1 MDKGLLRGNA
11 PVDRGRGACLS
22 WRVGCAPDE
31 LSPSERMEALEREL
45 AREKKISTALR
56 EVGAA
61 LGRRLDLDD
70 LLELILGAVTD
81 LLEADRSTLY
91 LLDAAN
97 GELVSRIVLGG
108 QVRSIRVRVG
118 HGIAGAV
125 AESGQAIRLKDA
137 YLDARFEPEW
147 DMFTG
152 YRTRSMLAAPL
163 KNHIGRTIGV
173 IQVLN
178 KQVGEE
184 FGDEDEAILSVL
196 STQAAIA
203 IDNTR
208 LMLSLTQ
215 RNQQLY
221 STKNKLERRV
231 ADLQLL
237 NELESAM
244 ARAPSQEDLAH
255 AVLSALIAA
264 CQAQAGTLLL
274 AEEESG
280 DLLQYLLLPGPAEL
294 TLLRVKAGEG
304 LAAAAARTGKVLDL
318 EAIGTH
324 PNCHPR
330 VEGALPFEVG
340 GCLILPLA
348 IASEPLGAL
357 GIFSSQGSRAFEE
370 EDRSL
375 LELVAANVTT
385 AVRLFRVSEQRERS
399 QRLTTIGRLLSQVVH
414 DFKTPMTVINGH
426 VQMMTSEREQA
437 ERERHAASVLRQ
449 FRVLTTMQRELL
461 EFARGEAK
469 IFVRKVILS
478 RFFNELGEHVGL
490 EIGARPVA
498 LVFDVDTKITARFD
512 ETRIA
517 RAVQN
522 LARNAI
528 EAMSPAG
535 GRLTLGARMDD
546 EDLLVTVSDTG
557 PGIPQEV
564 RGRLFQSFVTSGK
577 EGGTGLGLAIV
588 KKVVEEHKG
597 TIDVRSSP
605 AGAMFELRLPQRAE
619 VQSLL
624 PPAPEGDKG
633 SRGPGEPNPWA
644 GP

>member
-1 MDKGLLRGNA
+1 M
-11 PVDRGRGACLS
+11 GRP
-22 WRVGCAPDE
+22 PDE
-31 LSPSERMEALEREL
+31 SSALKRVEVLAREV
-45 AREKKISTALR
+45 AREKKISSALR

-91 LLDAAN
+91 LLDSAN
-97 GELVSRIVLGG
+97 RELVSRIVIGG

-125 AESGQAIRLKDA
+125 AETGQAIRLRDA
-137 YLDARFEPEW
+137 YLDPRFEPEW

-152 YRTRSMLAAPL
+152 YRTKSMLAAPL

-178 KQVGEE
+178 KQEGEE
-184 FGDEDEAILSVL
+184 FGDEDEAILAVL

-244 ARAPSQEDLAH
+244 ARAPSQEELAH

-280 DLLQYLLLPGPAEL
+280 DLVQYMLLAGPAEL
-294 TLLRVKAGEG
+294 SLVRVKAGEG
-304 LAAAAARTGKVLDL
+304 LAAAAARTGKGLDL
-318 EAIGTH
+318 EAAREH

-330 VEGALPFEVG
+330 IEGALPFELG

-357 GIFSSQGSRAFEE
+357 GIFSAEGGRSFEE

-375 LELVAANVTT
+375 LGLLAANVTT
-385 AVRLFRVSEQRERS
+385 AVQLFRVSEQRERS
-399 QRLTTIGRLLSQVVH
+399 QRLTTIGRLLAQVVH

-426 VQMMTSEREQA
+426 VQMMASEAEQA
-437 ERERHAASVLRQ
+437 ARERHAASVFRQ
-449 FRVLTTMQRELL
+449 FRVLTSMQREVL
-461 EFARGEAK
+461 EFARGEKK
-469 IFVRKVILS
+469 IFVRKVILV
-478 RFFNELGEHVGL
+478 RFFKELGEQVAL
-490 EIGARPVA
+490 EIGARPVD
-498 LVFDVDTKITARFD
+498 LVFDVDAKVTARFD
-512 ETRIA
+512 ETRVA
-517 RAVQN
+517 RAIQN

-528 EAMSPAG
+528 EAMSATG
-535 GRLTLGARMDD
+535 GRLTLGARMED

-564 RGRLFQSFVTSGK
+564 QGRLFQSFVTSGK

-588 KKVVEEHKG
+588 KKIVEEHKG
-597 TIDVRSSP
+597 TIEVRSSP
-605 AGAMFELRLPQRAE
+605 KGAIFELRLPQRAE

-624 PPAPEGDKG
+624 PPAPDGGKTPRD
-633 SRGPGEPNPWA
+633 RGEPSPWVEQ
-644 GP
+644 